1 MEEEVMSRIKM
12 LAATVVAVGAVGV
25 GGLVAA
31 PSASAARYS
40 CSQALTMS
48 NTYIAFGDIFM
59 SMGAVSMAAT
69 YYGRAQGVV
78 EASC

>member
-1 MEEEVMSRIKM
+1 MTKLKLIAMTAV
-12 LAATVVAVGAVGV
+12 AAVAIGV

-48 NTYIAFGDIFM
+48 QMYIAFGDIFM
-59 SMGAVSMAAT
+59 SMGHVSMAAS
-69 YYGRAQGVV
+69 YYGRASGVV